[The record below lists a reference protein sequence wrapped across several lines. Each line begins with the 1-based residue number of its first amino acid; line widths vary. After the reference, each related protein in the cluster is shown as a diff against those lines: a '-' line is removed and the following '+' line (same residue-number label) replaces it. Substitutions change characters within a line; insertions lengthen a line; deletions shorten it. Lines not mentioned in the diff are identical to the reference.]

1 MGNLANTPWS
11 TVVGIVGN
19 IRHAKLEEAGQ
30 PQMFQP
36 TDSANNFALQCGIPA
51 EQVIKQARAALQAL
65 DPVLVLEGVHTMRER
80 MDDSTGRRRF
90 QTSLLTGFAAMAVAL
105 ALVGLYGLM
114 SYTVKQRKSEIGVR
128 LAVGSS
134 QTQVVALILS
144 QGLRLTAYGLFIG
157 LIGAFALTHLV
168 KGWLFGVSALDP
180 ATFII
185 MPLLILAVACCACV
199 IPAWQASRIN
209 PMQALR
215 AE

>member
-1 MGNLANTPWS
+1 
-11 TVVGIVGN
+11 
-19 IRHAKLEEAGQ
+19 
-30 PQMFQP
+30 MFQP
-36 TDSANNFALQCGIPA
+36 ADSGNNFALQCGIPS
-51 EQVIKQARAALQAL
+51 EQVIKQARAALHAL

-80 MDDSTGRRRF
+80 MDDSTARRRF

-134 QTQVVALILS
+134 QAQVVALILS

-157 LIGAFALTHLV
+157 LIGAFALTRLV
-168 KGWLFGVSALDP
+168 KGWLFGVNALDP
-180 ATFII
+180 ATFVAV
-185 MPLLILAVACCACV
+185 PLLILTVACCACV
-199 IPAWQASRIN
+199 IPAWQATRID
-209 PMQALR
+209 PIQALR